1 MNAFHPSRWWV
12 GRGPLRLYREHPIEA
27 LPFEAKIQ
35 IIVASFASE
44 ILTPL
49 FKTVKI
55 STATLP
61 TANLA
66 TSFGS
71 VCMQITRAVL
81 DVFSLMTS

>member
-12 GRGPLRLYREHPIEA
+12 GRGPLRLYREH
-27 LPFEAKIQ
+27 PFEAKIQ

-61 TANLA
+61 NANLA